1 MKKVLIIG
9 GNSDIGFSL
18 GCLFV
23 KSNFKLILA
32 SKNLSELQ
40 IKKKIIQNNYNN
52 DNCDVYQFDIEN
64 DNIIELLNKIND
76 RIDILIFSNG
86 YFEKPEI
93 NPIKIIN
100 INYLSV
106 VKICEKIIVSDKIN
120 DLKNI
125 IILSSVAGDRGKKNN
140 LIYSSAKAGLTSYA
154 NGLNQLLYKKKI
166 NVMNVKIGW
175 VKTKMT
181 SNLKLPGFLCSEK
194 EIVAER
200 IYKSYLKNNTNLY
213 VPAYWSIIMF
223 VYKLIPNFFFKIF
236 K

>member
-18 GCLFV
+18 GCQFV

-32 SKNLSELQ
+32 SRNLIELQ
-40 IKKKIIQNNYNN
+40 IKKKIIQKNFNK
-52 DNCDVYQFDIEN
+52 NCDIYKFDVEN
-64 DNIIELLNKIND
+64 DEIIELLNKIND
-76 RIDILIFSNG
+76 KIDILIFSNG

-93 NPIKIIN
+93 NPIKIMN
-100 INYLSV
+100 INYLSI
-106 VKICEKIIVSDKIN
+106 VKICEKLIVSDNIN
-120 DLKNI
+120 FLKKI

-166 NVMNVKIGW
+166 HVMNVKIGW

-181 SNLKLPGFLCSEK
+181 SNLKLPNFLCSEK
-194 EIVAER
+194 EKVAKK
-200 IYKSYLKNNTNLY
+200 IFKSYLKNNTNLY

-223 VYKLIPNFFFKIF
+223 IYKLIPNFFFKIL

>member
-23 KSNFKLILA
+23 KSDFKLILA
-32 SKNLSELQ
+32 SRNLIELQ
-40 IKKKIIQNNYNN
+40 IKKEIIQKNFNN
-52 DNCDVYQFDIEN
+52 NCDIYKFDVEN
-64 DNIIELLNKIND
+64 DDIIELLNKIND
-76 RIDILIFSNG
+76 KIDILIFSNG

-93 NPIKIIN
+93 NPIKIMN
-100 INYLSV
+100 INYLSI
-106 VKICEKIIVSDKIN
+106 VKICEKLILSDKIN
-120 DLKNI
+120 FLKKI

-154 NGLNQLLYKKKI
+154 NGLNQFLHKKKI
-166 NVMNVKIGW
+166 HVMNVKIGW

-181 SNLKLPGFLCSEK
+181 ANLKLPSFLCSEK
-194 EIVAER
+194 EKVAEK
-200 IYKSYLKNNTNLY
+200 IFKSYLKNYTNLY
-213 VPAYWSIIMF
+213 VPAYWSVIMF
-223 VYKLIPNFFFKIF
+223 IYKLIPNFFFKIL